1 MSSKHY
7 PDRPVL
13 IVDDEAHVVESQEDL
28 LRSNGITNLL
38 GTTDSRTVME
48 FLHKGEVELILLDL
62 RMPHISGEDLLKQIH
77 DDFPQVPVIIVT
89 GTNEIDVA
97 VACMR
102 GGAFDYMVKPVEE
115 SRLVSGVRRAMELR
129 ELRRGYSDL
138 RERLLSGRLGN
149 PQAFSHIITQDS
161 KMHSLFLYLESIAG
175 TDETVLIVGE
185 TGVGKELIARTMHE
199 LSRKDGTFVAVNVA
213 GLDDTMFADSL
224 FGHKKGAYT
233 GATETRKGFFQQA
246 AGGTILLDEIGDLHP
261 ASQVKLLRLLETR
274 EFYPLGADLA
284 LKTDARILVSTNRNL
299 REMVGSGEF
308 RKDLYYR
315 LSAHEVR
322 LPPLRERKKDLPL
335 LVSHFL
341 DEACSK
347 LSKKRLAVPPELLPL
362 LETYDFPGNI
372 RELRSMIFNA
382 VSRQSEKMLS
392 LKPFREAMGRDAHLL
407 SKEQQEELVV
417 FKERLPTLAQ
427 CSELLVA
434 EAMRRAR
441 GVKST
446 AAMLLGVTPQ
456 ALGKRLQRMGSGSLV
471 DEPSN

>member
-1 MSSKHY
+1 
-7 PDRPVL
+7 
-13 IVDDEAHVVESQEDL
+13 
-28 LRSNGITNLL
+28 
-38 GTTDSRTVME
+38 
-48 FLHKGEVELILLDL
+48 
-62 RMPHISGEDLLKQIH
+62 
-77 DDFPQVPVIIVT
+77 
-89 GTNEIDVA
+89 
-97 VACMR
+97 
-102 GGAFDYMVKPVEE
+102 
-115 SRLVSGVRRAMELR
+115 
-129 ELRRGYSDL
+129 
-138 RERLLSGRLGN
+138 
-149 PQAFSHIITQDS
+149 
-161 KMHSLFLYLESIAG
+161 
-175 TDETVLIVGE
+175 
-185 TGVGKELIARTMHE
+185 MHE

-246 AGGTILLDEIGDLHP
+246 GGGTILLDEIGDLHP